1 MSFENPAQIIR
12 SWNLQGSF
20 SSGQVVQD
28 KLVPRRFPRIRT
40 PFINTWREEALNTNL
55 DWGSQAFSFYLP
67 ESLRVISSMFLR
79 IPLPALG
86 SGAYKKIP
94 GFYAV
99 KTVRFL
105 SAGQESYSVEVGQYL
120 RDYVESLDDEAAEV
134 FCNTYLGYTNDAG
147 TGTARVLMV
156 PILLPNSSYMS
167 RSGKDTRGHGVWPCY
182 TGTNRLEMQITM
194 GAAVD
199 VCKQADPVPVSLS
212 GNLKVMIHQLDM
224 TSDDVL
230 RYSDVRGAYS
240 VITRRFTEI
249 TNGWINS
256 PVANTKDTLTQNQPI
271 GCVTELFC
279 IAVPSGTTEALREI
293 DTNILPTRFTII
305 SDSVTQKTLNTPE
318 KVQMELWSNG
328 FIGNKKCNR
337 VGRLCFASHA
347 AEAEN
352 MYTGGFNMQLS
363 SQISIEIEFAEAV
376 DYRIFAVQLQRVT
389 VNSLGLVQASLD

>member
-1 MSFENPAQIIR
+1 MYHFLFECLLAHPSF
-12 SWNLQGSF
+12 
-20 SSGQVVQD
+20 
-28 KLVPRRFPRIRT
+28 RFQ
-40 PFINTWREEALNTNL
+40 L
-55 DWGSQAFSFYLP
+55 
-67 ESLRVISSMFLR
+67 
-79 IPLPALG
+79 
-86 SGAYKKIP
+86 
-94 GFYAV
+94 
-99 KTVRFL
+99 
-105 SAGQESYSVEVGQYL
+105 
-120 RDYVESLDDEAAEV
+120 
-134 FCNTYLGYTNDAG
+134 
-147 TGTARVLMV
+147 
-156 PILLPNSSYMS
+156 MS

-182 TGTNRLEMQITM
+182 TGTNHLEMQITM

-199 VCKQADPVPVSLS
+199 VCKQADPVPVSIS
-212 GNLKVMIHQLDM
+212 GTLKVMIHQLDM

-249 TNGWINS
+249 TNGWVNS

-279 IAVPSGTTEALREI
+279 IAVPSGTAEALREI
-293 DTNILPTRFTII
+293 DTNILPTRFAII

>member
-20 SSGQVVQD
+20 ASGQVVQD
-28 KLVPRRFPRIRT
+28 KLVPKRFTRIRT
-40 PFINTWREEALNTNL
+40 PFVNTWREEAVNANL
-55 DWGSQAFSFYLP
+55 DWASQACSFYLP

-79 IPLPALG
+79 IPLPQLA
-86 SGAYKKIP
+86 SGAYKTIP
-94 GFYAV
+94 GLYALERI
-99 KTVRFL
+99 RFL
-105 SAGQESYSVEVGQYL
+105 SAGQESYSCEVGQYL
-120 RDYVESLDDEAAEV
+120 RDYVESLTDEEADI
-134 FCNTYLGYTNDAG
+134 FCKTYLGYTTDGG
-147 TGTARVLMV
+147 TPAARVLMI
-156 PILLPNSSYMS
+156 PILLPNSAYMS
-167 RSGKDTRGHGVWPCY
+167 RSGKDTRGHGIWPCY
-182 TGTNRLEMQITM
+182 TGNNRLEMQITL
-194 GAAVD
+194 APAVN
-199 VCKQADPVPVSLS
+199 VCKQADPVPASIS
-212 GNLKVMIHQLDM
+212 GNITVMIHQLDM

-249 TNGWINS
+249 TNGYTAASQN
-256 PVANTKDTLTQNQPI
+256 VLQKLTQNQPI

-279 IAVPSGTTEALREI
+279 IAVPSGTDEALREYH
-293 DTNILPTRFTII
+293 TNVHPTKFAII

-328 FIGNKKCNR
+328 FIGNSKCNR

-352 MYTGGFNMQLS
+352 MYSGGFNMQLS
-363 SQISIEIEFAEAV
+363 SQITVDIEFASNV
-376 DYRIFAVQLQRVT
+376 DYRLFAIQLQRVT

>member
-28 KLVPRRFPRIRT
+28 KLVPRRFTRIRT
-40 PFINTWREEALNTNL
+40 PFVNTWREEALNTNL
-55 DWGSQAFSFYLP
+55 DWDSQAFSFYLP

-79 IPLPALG
+79 IPLPVLG

-94 GFYAV
+94 GFYAI
-99 KTVRFL
+99 KRVRFL
-105 SAGQESYSVEVGQYL
+105 SAGQESYSVEVAQYL
-120 RDYVESLDDEAAEV
+120 RDYVESLDDEAADV
-134 FCNTYLGYTNDAG
+134 FCKTYLGYTTDGG
-147 TGTARVLMV
+147 TGTARVLMI

-167 RSGKDTRGHGVWPCY
+167 RAGRDTRGHGVWPCY

-194 GAAVD
+194 GAAAEV
-199 VCKQADPVPVSLS
+199 VKQADPVPASIS
-212 GNLKVMIHQLDM
+212 GDLKIMIHQLDM

-240 VITRRFTEI
+240 VITRRFTEV
-249 TNGWINS
+249 TPGWS
-256 PVANTKDTLTQNQPI
+256 LASANVKATLTQNQPI

-279 IAVPSGTTEALREI
+279 IAVPAGTAEAFREI
-293 DTNILPTRFTII
+293 DTNVLPTHFAII
-305 SDSVTQKTLNTPE
+305 SDSVTQKTLNSAE

-328 FIGNKKCNR
+328 FIGNAKVNR
-337 VGRLCFASHA
+337 CGRLCFASHA

-363 SQISIEIEFAEAV
+363 SQISVEIEFAENV
-376 DYRIFAVQLQRVT
+376 NYRIFAIQLQRVT